1 VLVLLRQLRDAV
13 SRERFAGVRPPD
25 PATFSYLLFSHKARL
40 VRDYPEPWYSLQQ
53 NKIANLLLA
62 VRTIDGVTISPGETF
77 SFWRLVGRASRRK
90 GYLPG
95 MTIVDGRL
103 VATTG
108 GGLCQLSNALYWVAL
123 HLGCSISERHRHSFD
138 CFPDSYRSVPFGAG
152 ATVNYN
158 YVDLRFRNESE
169 ETYQLKVSLDEEY
182 LHIDAFADRRP
193 RHRYRVVEE
202 NHRIVSER
210 DSIRREN
217 DLIRLRL
224 DGDSV
229 IAREQIAHN
238 EGLVLYAGSVEDSGR
253 PTSAGPPP
261 RKI

>member
-1 VLVLLRQLRDAV
+1 
-13 SRERFAGVRPPD
+13 
-25 PATFSYLLFSHKARL
+25 
-40 VRDYPEPWYSLQQ
+40 VRDYPEPWFSLQQ
-53 NKIANLLLA
+53 NKIANLRIA
-62 VRTIDGVTISPGETF
+62 ARTIDGVTISPGESF
-77 SFWRLVGRASRRK
+77 SFWRLVGRTSRRK

-123 HLGCSISERHRHSFD
+123 HLGGSISERHRHSFD

-169 ETYQLKVSLDEEY
+169 EAYQLRVSLDEEY
-182 LHIDAFADRRP
+182 LYIDAFANGRP
-193 RHRYRVVEE
+193 RYRYRVIEE
-202 NHRIVSER
+202 NHRMVSAE
-210 DSIRREN
+210 DSILREN

-238 EGLVLYAGSVEDSGR
+238 RGLVLYKVA
-253 PTSAGPPP
+253 SAQREKISATEPSP
-261 RKI
+261 RRFPDAREIAPEPE